1 MKDNDNES
9 LKKDALIAAGS
20 VVLMIVLS
28 FALNWASSA
37 NELTQ
42 QKEEMLASAE
52 QLQKTGQVGAATSL
66 AAEAEELPSSL
77 VEATNRTAGKLLSLS
92 EMGVLVALVAV
103 GAFLS
108 FLVLKLGFPRT
119 LGRIGTE
126 FNEGWAAMPKRD
138 RTKWQIVAFL
148 VIFFAV
154 VAGRSEAASAPKLA
168 LPISDKA
175 LSTIIYYEVGGK
187 SYYNA
192 RLHKPTVP
200 AWRTTASGVTVG
212 FGVDCGHMTRTQIKD
227 AFEGILTSTE
237 IRALQSVSGMKGRNA
252 YYNGLPKVRNVVDV
266 SWDEA
271 TAVFLRNTLPRFTA
285 ITANT
290 FNLQPGRLHPHENGA
305 LLSLVFNRGGSLGSS
320 RSDRPPSYFKRDRR
334 MEMRQIKFNIGR
346 GYAGYV
352 PGHIRSMKRLWSY
365 SSLKGLHLRRNAEAD
380 LFAYGSRV
388 RIASR

>member
-1 MKDNDNES
+1 MKENDNDS

-37 NELTQ
+37 NELSQ

-52 QLQKTGQVGAATSL
+52 QLLETGQVIASTSL
-66 AAEAEELPSSL
+66 AAEADKLPSSL
-77 VEATNRTAGKLLSLS
+77 SEATNRTAGKLLSVS
-92 EMGVLVALVAV
+92 ETGVLVALVAV

-108 FLVLKLGFPRT
+108 FLVLKLGFPKT
-119 LGRIGTE
+119 LGKIGTE

-154 VAGRSEAASAPKLA
+154 VAGRSEAAAPKLA

-175 LSTIIYYEVGGK
+175 LETIIYYEVGGK

-192 RLHKPTVP
+192 RLHEPTVP
-200 AWRTTASGVTVG
+200 AWRTTVSGVTVG

-252 YYNGLPKVRNVVDV
+252 YYNGLPKVRGVVDV

-271 TAVFLRNTLPRFTA
+271 TAVFRRNTLPRFTA

-290 FNLQPGRLHPHENGA
+290 FNLKPGRLHPHENGA

-320 RSDRPPSYFKRDRR
+320 SADRPPAYFKHDRR
-334 MEMRQIKFNIGR
+334 MEMRQIKFNINR